1 LVTARTDLGGAA
13 DSALRRCVA
22 CAAETFAQQHWGH
35 APLLSRAAEL
45 PRGFADLLDGP
56 AVDELVSRRGLRTP
70 FLRMAR
76 DGTVLPAAGFTRG
89 GGAGAS
95 IGDQAADDKVL
106 AAMADGATL
115 VLQALHRSWPPL
127 VDFAARLAAELGHPV
142 QINAYITPPQNQGFA
157 AHYDVHDVFVLQVA
171 GRKRWAIHAPVV
183 EHPLDTQPWEQHR
196 VAVAARAGEPP
207 LLDTELAPGDAV
219 YLPRGTIHSAQA
231 LGETSI
237 HLTVGV
243 HPITRAEL
251 VRHLLE
257 LVQDDPQLRTSLPM
271 GTDLADPAVLAGELA
286 ETVTALHDRLD
297 QVPASA
303 VAERVGRD
311 LMQRTRPVPVG
322 PLAQLAAADGL
333 AGSTPLQLRP
343 ALRVRLDTGVDGMR
357 LVLLDRTI
365 SLPDSAGDAVKLVLA
380 GTPFRPAELPGL
392 DPAEQLVLAR
402 RLVREGVVVPAAEP
416 R

>member
-1 LVTARTDLGGAA
+1 VSARPDLGGAA

-22 CAAETFAQQHWGH
+22 CAAETFAQQHWGR

-45 PRGFADLLDGP
+45 PGAFTDLLDTA

-70 FLRMAR
+70 FLRMAQ
-76 DGTVLPAAGFTRG
+76 DGKVLPAATFTRS

-95 IGDQAADDKVL
+95 VGDQAADDKVL
-106 AAMADGATL
+106 AAMSGGATL

-157 AHYDVHDVFVLQVA
+157 PHYDVHDVFVLQVS
-171 GRKRWAIHAPVV
+171 GRKHWTIHPPVV
-183 EHPLDTQPWEQHR
+183 DHPLDSQPWEQHR
-196 VAVAARAGEPP
+196 AAVAARAAEPP
-207 LLDTELAPGDAV
+207 IVDTVLGPGDAV

-231 LGETSI
+231 LGEIAI

-243 HPITRAEL
+243 HPITRAQL
-251 VRHLLE
+251 VRHLLD
-257 LVQDDPQLRTSLPM
+257 LAADDPQLRTSLPM
-271 GTDLADPAVLAGELA
+271 GANLADPAVLAAELA
-286 ETVTALHDRLD
+286 ETVTALHERLD

-322 PLAQLAAADGL
+322 PLAQLAAADELEG
-333 AGSTPLQLRP
+333 TTVLQLRP
-343 ALRVRLDTGVDGMR
+343 ALRARLETDDEGMR

-365 SLPDSAGDAVKLVLA
+365 SLPGTTGDAVKLVLSGA
-380 GTPFRPAELPGL
+380 VFRPAELPGL
-392 DPAEQLVLAR
+392 ELAEQLVLAR
-402 RLVREGVVVPAAEP
+402 RLVREGVAIPAAEP